1 MPASQKLSHLLQLA
15 DQGPGLR
22 AALAEEVADLLI
34 HWPADYPPAMR
45 GICETL
51 LAKAARDVDADTRAR
66 LRVQLYCDLELSHR
80 VLPRESVARNLV
92 ADPLVGGRAVPG
104 SPCDAAQ
111 VAHLVAL
118 LLDFA
123 ADLDAQDERGVSALH
138 ACAIHGLLGCAR
150 QLLARGAERDIRDC
164 LGRRPADLA
173 RLLGYADVA
182 NELGA
187 GAAIPSLAQMLRQPA
202 AGRDG

>member
-92 ADPLVGGRAVPG
+92 AAARGGRLSAVLADSLGVEPG
-104 SPCDAAQ
+104 MAQQILEDETGAALA
-111 VAHLVAL
+111 VACKGAQIDRAAFSALAL
-118 LLDFA
+118 LTRPGRDLTSMHTV
-123 ADLDAQDERGVSALH
+123 LDAYDSMSLSEATRVLRGWREPAQDAH
-138 ACAIHGLLGCAR
+138 
-150 QLLARGAERDIRDC
+150 
-164 LGRRPADLA
+164 
-173 RLLGYADVA
+173 VA
-182 NELGA
+182 A
-187 GAAIPSLAQMLRQPA
+187 
-202 AGRDG
+202 